1 MAEIKSEYY
10 AFPNEKLTCVC
21 GWTGLGKE
29 TIEDYD
35 EHPGGMLHLCPA
47 CKEHS
52 IGERIPWPTD
62 EETLK
67 YGSKKEKDL
76 IRRLQRNMEELHK
89 KQDATKLRDIKD
101 LPSVA
106 GESLEFI
113 SRETRDEDNDVVMT
127 ITCRNQPI
135 WKEVVYYEYYE
146 RFIAIGRLL
155 RAKYGERMI
164 DFIPDGGIDLY
175 GDCFVAPREV
185 DEFRATLRPSH
196 VDLLLQAETGN
207 PAAQNALA
215 RSYSAGTNNNLK
227 KAVEWWT
234 KAAEQ
239 GHSYA
244 QDSLARCYYRGEGVT
259 KNIKEAGKWWTK
271 AADQGNAD
279 TQMFFSINPE
289 LKSLLLPSCILLQE
303 AAKEEKEKAEQLQEI
318 IKKST
323 GKAIYKYD
331 EMFMTDGVRDIAD
344 FVNIWW
350 LMAMIKGWQ
359 TDKIIKETC
368 LLSQVWTLKI
378 NPDKSAEI
386 SIQRGEGGPTLVLN
400 EMTYSNFPLDTL
412 TLWCRDN
419 ILMLPGEHER
429 YASKKLK
436 LRGPVESKWI

>member
-1 MAEIKSEYY
+1 
-10 AFPNEKLTCVC
+10 
-21 GWTGLGKE
+21 
-29 TIEDYD
+29 
-35 EHPGGMLHLCPA
+35 
-47 CKEHS
+47 
-52 IGERIPWPTD
+52 
-62 EETLK
+62 
-67 YGSKKEKDL
+67 
-76 IRRLQRNMEELHK
+76 
-89 KQDATKLRDIKD
+89 
-101 LPSVA
+101 
-106 GESLEFI
+106 
-113 SRETRDEDNDVVMT
+113 
-127 ITCRNQPI
+127 
-135 WKEVVYYEYYE
+135 
-146 RFIAIGRLL
+146 
-155 RAKYGERMI
+155 MI